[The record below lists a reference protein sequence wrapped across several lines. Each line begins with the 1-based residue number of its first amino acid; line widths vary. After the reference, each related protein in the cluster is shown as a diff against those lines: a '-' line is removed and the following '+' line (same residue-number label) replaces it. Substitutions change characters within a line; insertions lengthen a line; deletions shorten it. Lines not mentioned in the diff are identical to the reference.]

1 MTSLESRDLRAQK
14 GAIMLDPSYRKF
26 AEEFAAKINTG
37 DFRSAHL
44 RLAPW
49 LRVEITPEVL
59 RREVEA
65 ELRETA
71 SAAGLEELIY
81 PESFEIDSNSCTID
95 ELRDLKTREYA
106 YGRRVRR
113 AIRDEITA
121 ENFRQWM
128 VIQFMPAED
137 AELDVDA
144 WFDLWMAVVD
154 VDGEYKI
161 GYFEFEDPD

>member
-1 MTSLESRDLRAQK
+1 
-14 GAIMLDPSYRKF
+14 MLDPAYLKF
-26 AEEFAAKINTG
+26 AEEFAAKINAV
-37 DFRSAHL
+37 DFEAAHHCF
-44 RLAPW
+44 APW
-49 LRVEITPEVL
+49 LRGEITPEVL
-59 RREVEA
+59 RQEVEA

-71 SAAGLEELIY
+71 DAAGLEELIY
-81 PESFEIDSNSCTID
+81 PESFEIDSNTCTID
-95 ELRDLKTREYA
+95 DLRDLKTREYA

-113 AIRDEITA
+113 DIPDEITS

-128 VIQFMPAED
+128 VIQFTPAEGED

-144 WFDLWMAVVD
+144 WFDFWMAIVD